1 MFFHYIH
8 TYFSELSSL
17 LAESEVIRIEQETS
31 GDLGHLSTTS
41 KTTSGNKTTEKETY
55 FSFLFGSWNE
65 SDFINLLDEFK
76 WSRNP
81 WKLIIIASCISL
93 FHAWCAIIKGFIVGK
108 VTDALASVFT
118 ASQTTTNNT
127 SIETDK
133 MDAVYNSLF
142 LLTLISLI
150 EWALLT
156 SKNVIFDIAYCER
169 TLLSRTRYFTSMI
182 KQDARYHSSHRS
194 AELNQRLWVD
204 ANEIDEIVVFTLER
218 FFLGIT
224 SLITIAGMMRVDS
237 GLTTLC
243 IALRIPFALQM
254 IERSV
259 QLGASFARILTVS
272 LEKAKSR
279 SAELLSNVK
288 VIQSSAAE
296 IKEVEGFAALVL
308 KHLRIVRGSSFARNA
323 LIRAEGIVTIL
334 INLILLAY
342 GAYRIKNGDL
352 TLGQFQA
359 LRGTADGFTVSF
371 SYSAT
376 VPYAVYYKLDI

>member
-1 MFFHYIH
+1 MFHYIRN
-8 TYFSELSSL
+8 YFLELSSL
-17 LAESEVIRIEQETS
+17 LAESEIIRIEQETS
-31 GDLGHLSTTS
+31 GDLGQLSS
-41 KTTSGNKTTEKETY
+41 NSIPSNKKSTEKETY
-55 FSFLFGSWNE
+55 LTFLFGSWDSN
-65 SDFINLLDEFK
+65 DFANLLDEFK

-81 WKLIIIASCISL
+81 WKLIIFASIISL
-93 FHAWCAIIKGFIVGK
+93 FHAWCSIIKGFIAGK
-108 VTDALASVFT
+108 VTDALATVFT
-118 ASQTTTNNT
+118 SSQSTIKNDTFRETN
-127 SIETDK
+127 S
-133 MDAVYNSLF
+133 MDAVYHSLF

-169 TLLSRTRYFTSMI
+169 ALLSRTRYFTSMI
-182 KQDARYHSSHRS
+182 KQDARFHSTHRS

-218 FFLGIT
+218 FLIGIT
-224 SLITIAGMMRVDS
+224 SLITIAGMMRADS

>member
-1 MFFHYIH
+1 MFPYIRN
-8 TYFSELSSL
+8 YFLELSSL
-17 LAESEVIRIEQETS
+17 LAESEIIRIEQETS
-31 GDLGHLSTTS
+31 GDLGQLSSNSIPSNTKS
-41 KTTSGNKTTEKETY
+41 TEKETY
-55 FSFLFGSWNE
+55 LTFLFGSWDSN
-65 SDFINLLDEFK
+65 DFANLLDEFK

-81 WKLIIIASCISL
+81 WKLIIIASIISL
-93 FHAWCAIIKGFIVGK
+93 LHAWCSIIKGFIAGK
-108 VTDALASVFT
+108 VTDALATVFT
-118 ASQTTTNNT
+118 SSQSTIKNDTF
-127 SIETDK
+127 IETNS
-133 MDAVYNSLF
+133 MDAVYHSLF

-156 SKNVIFDIAYCER
+156 CKNVIFDIAYCER
-169 TLLSRTRYFTSMI
+169 ALLSRTRYFTSMI
-182 KQDARYHSSHRS
+182 KQDARFHSTHRS

-218 FFLGIT
+218 FLIGIT
-224 SLITIAGMMRVDS
+224 SLITIAGMMRADS

-376 VPYAVYYKLDI
+376 VPYAVYYKPDI

>member
-1 MFFHYIH
+1 MFHYVRK
-8 TYFSELSSL
+8 YFLELSSL

-31 GDLGHLSTTS
+31 GDLGQPSFIS
-41 KTTSGNKTTEKETY
+41 KPSNTKSTEKETY
-55 FSFLFGSWNE
+55 LTFLFGSWDTK
-65 SDFINLLDEFK
+65 DFANLLDEFK

-81 WKLIIIASCISL
+81 WKLIIIASIISL
-93 FHAWCAIIKGFIVGK
+93 LHAWCAIIKGFIAGK
-108 VTDALASVFT
+108 VTDALATVFT
-118 ASQTTTNNT
+118 NSQTITKNNT
-127 SIETDK
+127 LIETNS

-156 SKNVIFDIAYCER
+156 SKHVIFDIAYCER
-169 TLLSRTRYFTSMI
+169 ALLSRTRYFTSMI
-182 KQDARYHSSHRS
+182 KQDARFHSTHRS

-204 ANEIDEIVVFTLER
+204 ANEIDEIVVYTLER
-218 FFLGIT
+218 FLIGLT
-224 SLITIAGMMRVDS
+224 SLITIAGMMRADS

-296 IKEVEGFAALVL
+296 MKEVEGFAALVL

-323 LIRAEGIVTIL
+323 LIRAEGIVTII

-359 LRGTADGFTVSF
+359 LRGTADGFTVCF

-376 VPYAVYYKLDI
+376 VPYVVYE